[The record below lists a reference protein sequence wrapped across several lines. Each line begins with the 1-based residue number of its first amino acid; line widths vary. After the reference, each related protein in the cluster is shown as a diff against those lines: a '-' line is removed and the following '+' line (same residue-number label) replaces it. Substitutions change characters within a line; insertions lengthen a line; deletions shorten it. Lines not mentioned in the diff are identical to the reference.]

1 MSSGPDDRST
11 GTIKFGKDF
20 EAPWFVASG
29 NPDQIR
35 RQLLEFAGWSDQ
47 HDKTLAELMVEV
59 AADTQAKWALR
70 SKAGAQ
76 KLPAAK
82 VKADTATVADA
93 TPVAQQDEG
102 KAEDPNAFI
111 FEAIADASTTEELK
125 RVFAKNKDAFTANKE
140 LQTAFVERKSAL
152 A

>member
-1 MSSGPDDRST
+1 MSGGPDDRST

-59 AADTQAKWALR
+59 AADTQAKWAIR

-76 KLPAAK
+76 KLPAARSK
-82 VKADTATVADA
+82 GKPEADA
-93 TPVAQQDEG
+93 APVARQDEG